1 MIFTRP
7 MYYEIIDGRIWSVD
21 AAAFL
26 VDPATDG
33 AYQDYLAAGGKA
45 IKAPDIEGVNS
56 AQGLYQALKF
66 YGFPLGSLEPEDE
79 KKQRLKAHAQKK
91 ASAILDAVAQ
101 RQIAQIATFTNEEYK
116 VLADAE
122 IFPVWAAGES
132 YVKDERIQHKGIV
145 YQVVQ
150 DVTAI
155 ENQPPDL
162 TGMLAIYRPLSE
174 AGHEEGDGTKENPIN
189 FLLGMDCEKGKYY
202 FFNGNTYL
210 ALMDMKPCVWEPG
223 AAGTHTV
230 WQEA

>member
-7 MYYEIIDGRIWSVD
+7 MYYEVIDGRIWSVD

-45 IKAPDIEGVNS
+45 IKAPDTKGVNS
-56 AQGLYQALKF
+56 VQGLYQALKF
-66 YGFPLGSLEPEDE
+66 YGFPFGSLEPEDE
-79 KKQRLKAHAQKK
+79 KNQRLKAEAQKK
-91 ASAILDAVAQ
+91 ASVILNIVAQ

-155 ENQPPDL
+155 KNQPPDL
-162 TGMLAIYRPLSE
+162 TGMLAVYRPLNE
-174 AGHEEGDGTKENPIN
+174 VGHDEGDGTKENPIN

-202 FFNGNTYL
+202 FFNGKTYL

-223 AAGTHTV
+223 TAGTMTI

>member
-7 MYYEIIDGRIWSVD
+7 MYYEVIDGRIWSVD

-56 AQGLYQALKF
+56 VQGLYQALKF
-66 YGFPLGSLEPEDE
+66 YGFPLGSLEPDDE
-79 KKQRLKAHAQKK
+79 KNQRLKAAAQKK

-174 AGHEEGDGTKENPIN
+174 AGHEEGEGTKENPIN

-202 FFNGNTYL
+202 YFNGKTYL
-210 ALMDMKPCVWEPG
+210 AVQDMKPCVWEPG
-223 AAGTHTV
+223 SAGTTAI
-230 WQEA
+230 WQEV

>member
-7 MYYEIIDGRIWSVD
+7 MYYEVIDGRIWNVD

-45 IKAPDIEGVNS
+45 IKAPDTEGMNS
-56 AQGLYQALKF
+56 VQGLYQALKF
-66 YGFPLGSLEPEDE
+66 YGFPLGGLEPEDE
-79 KKQRLKAHAQKK
+79 KKQRLKAEAQKK
-91 ASAILDAVAQ
+91 ASAILNAVAQ

-122 IFPVWAAGES
+122 IFPVWAAGET
-132 YVKDERIQHKGIV
+132 YAKDDRIQHNGIV
-145 YQVVQ
+145 YEVVQ
-150 DVTAI
+150 AATARSH
-155 ENQPPDL
+155 QPPDM

-174 AGHEEGDGTKENPIN
+174 VGHEEGDGTKENPIS

-202 FFNGNTYL
+202 YFNGKTYL
-210 ALMDMKPCVWEPG
+210 AVQDMKPCVWEPG
-223 AAGTHTV
+223 SAGTSAV
-230 WQEA
+230 WQEV